1 MARRCRFG
9 AALFC
14 LVVIGGSAASAAESD
29 TKHHAISLIDKPRQP
44 AGFTH
49 FDWVNPNAPKGGR
62 IRQWVMGSFDTLNR
76 FPENKGRPAAGVD
89 LIYDQLMV
97 SSPDEPATAYGHIAE
112 WVSYPEDY
120 SSATVRLRPEAR
132 FHDGKPI
139 TADDVLFSLEAL
151 KKVSH
156 RYASYYKNVTGAEK
170 TGDHEVTFRFDVK
183 GNRELPMIICELPIL
198 PKHYW
203 TGTGANGE
211 PRDLGKT
218 TLELP
223 LGSGPYRIKEI
234 DAGRSITYERVK
246 DWWAKD
252 LPASKGQW
260 NFDEIKIVYYLNKIA
275 AFEDFK
281 AGNLN
286 FWFENSAK
294 DWATAFDFD
303 AVTRGLVKKQEIP
316 IQRVQSM
323 QGFVLNLRRPQF
335 QDVRVREAF
344 NLALNFDW
352 INKNLFYDQYVRSE
366 SFFGNTDLQAK
377 GLPEGRELEILKEV
391 ADKVPPEIFTKE
403 YKNPVNATSDN
414 VRKNLSHA
422 TKLLA
427 EAGWKAKDGI
437 LTNAAGTQLT
447 AEFLLVQP
455 DFERIVLPYKNILE
469 KLGIKA
475 SVRTVDTSQYQ
486 RRRDTFDFDIMVS
499 TFGQSHSPGNEQRDY
514 WGSASAAKEGS
525 RNLAGIKDPAIDV
538 LIEKIVLAKDRADL
552 AAATRAL
559 DRVLLWNR
567 YVVPQWRAPT
577 DRIAVWDMFGR
588 PDKLPSQSPDGA
600 FDQVW
605 WYDDVAAKKL
615 GEPRG

>member
-1 MARRCRFG
+1 MARRCRLG

-14 LVVIGGSAASAAESD
+14 LLIIAGHAASAAEGD
-29 TKHHAISLIDKPRQP
+29 IKRHAISLIDKPRQP

-49 FDWVNPNAPKGGR
+49 FDWVNANAPKGGR
-62 IRQWVMGSFDTLNR
+62 IRQWVMGTYDTLNR
-76 FPENKGRPAAGVD
+76 FPDNKGRPAAAVD
-89 LIYDQLMV
+89 LIYDRLMV
-97 SSPDEPATAYGHIAE
+97 SSPDEPATAYALIAE

-120 SSATVRLRPEAR
+120 SSATVRLRSAAR

-151 KKVSH
+151 KKVSQF
-156 RYASYYKNVTGAEK
+156 YASYYKNVTGAEK

-211 PRDLGKT
+211 PRDLGKA
-218 TLELP
+218 TLEPP

-252 LPASKGQW
+252 LPVSKGQW
-260 NFDEIKIVYYLNKIA
+260 NFDELKFVYYLNKIS

-281 AGNLN
+281 AGNLDY
-286 FWFENSAK
+286 WTEPSAK

-303 AVTRGLVKKQEIP
+303 AVKRGMVKRHEVP

-335 QDVRVREAF
+335 QDTRVRQAF
-344 NLALNFDW
+344 NLAFNFEW
-352 INKNLFYDQYVRSE
+352 INKNLFYEQYVRAE
-366 SFFGNTDLQAK
+366 SYFGNSDLQST
-377 GLPEGRELEILKEV
+377 GLPKDRELEILKEV
-391 ADKVPPEIFTKE
+391 GDKVPPEVFTTE
-403 YKNPVNATSDN
+403 FKNPVNVTPEE

-427 EAGWKAKDGI
+427 EAGWKAKDGV

-475 SVRTVDTSQYQ
+475 NVRTVDTSQYQ
-486 RRRDTFDFDIMVS
+486 RRHDTFDFDIIVS
-499 TFGQSHSPGNEQRDY
+499 SFPQSLSPGNEQRDF
-514 WGSASAAKEGS
+514 WGSAAAVKEGS
-525 RNLAGIKDPAIDV
+525 HNLIGIKNPAIDT

-559 DRVLLWNR
+559 DRVLLWSH

-577 DRIAVWDMFGR
+577 DRIAVWNMFGR
-588 PDKLPSQSPDGA
+588 PDKLPSQTASVL
-600 FDQVW
+600 QVW
-605 WYDDVAAKKL
+605 WLDEAAAKKL
-615 GEPRG
+615 SEARG

>member
-1 MARRCRFG
+1 MARRCRLG

-14 LVVIGGSAASAAESD
+14 LLVIGGPAASAADD
-29 TKHHAISLIDKPRQP
+29 TTRHYAISLIDKPRHP

-49 FDWVNPNAPKGGR
+49 FDWVNANATKGGR
-62 IRQWVMGSFDTLNR
+62 VRQWVMGTYDTLNR
-76 FPENKGRPAAGVD
+76 YPDNKGRPAAAVD
-89 LIYDQLMV
+89 LIYDRLMV
-97 SSPDEPATAYGHIAE
+97 SSPDEPATAYAHIAE

-139 TADDVLFSLEAL
+139 TADDVLFSLSAL
-151 KKVSH
+151 KKVSQF
-156 RYASYYKNVTGAEK
+156 YGSYYKNVTSAEK

-203 TGTGANGE
+203 QGTGANGE
-211 PRDLGKT
+211 PRDLGKS
-218 TLELP
+218 TLEPP

-234 DAGRSITYERVK
+234 DAGRSITFERVK

-260 NFDEIKIVYYLNKIA
+260 NFDELKFVYYLNKIS

-281 AGNLN
+281 AGNLEYWN
-286 FWFENSAK
+286 ENSAK
-294 DWATAFDFD
+294 DWATQFDFD
-303 AVTRGLVKKQEIP
+303 AVKRGMVKREEFP

-323 QGFVLNLRRPQF
+323 QAFVLNLRRPQF

-344 NLALNFDW
+344 NLAFNFEW
-352 INKNLFYDQYVRSE
+352 INKNLFYEQYVRTDSY
-366 SFFGNTDLQAK
+366 FGNTDLQAK
-377 GLPEGRELEILKEV
+377 GLPEGRELEILKEI
-391 ADKVPPEIFTKE
+391 ADNVPREVFTTE
-403 YKNPVNATSDN
+403 YKNPVNATPEEA
-414 VRKNLSHA
+414 RKNLSHA

-427 EAGWKAKDGI
+427 EAGWKVKDGV
-437 LTNAAGTQLT
+437 LTNAAGTQLS

-486 RRRDTFDFDIMVS
+486 RRHDTFDFDIIVT
-499 TFGQSHSPGNEQRDY
+499 TFGQSLSPGNEQRDF
-514 WGSASAAKEGS
+514 WGSAAAGKEGS
-525 RNLAGIKDPAIDV
+525 HNLIGIKSPAIDT

-559 DRVLLWNR
+559 DRVLMWNHF
-567 YVVPQWRAPT
+567 VVPQWRAPT
-577 DRIAVWDMFGR
+577 DRMAIWNMFGR
-588 PDKLPSQSPDGA
+588 PEKLPSQTPA
-600 FDQVW
+600 FLQVW
-605 WYDDVAAKKL
+605 WLDDAAAKKL
-615 GEPRG
+615 SEARG

>member
-1 MARRCRFG
+1 MARRCRLG
-9 AALFC
+9 ATLFC
-14 LVVIGGSAASAAESD
+14 LLVIGGSAASAADD
-29 TKHHAISLIDKPRQP
+29 TTRHHAISLIDKPRHP

-49 FDWVNPNAPKGGR
+49 FDWVNANATKGGR
-62 IRQWVMGSFDTLNR
+62 VRQWVMGTYDTLNR
-76 FPENKGRPAAGVD
+76 YPDNKGRPAAAVD
-89 LIYDQLMV
+89 LIYDRLMV
-97 SSPDEPATAYGHIAE
+97 SSPDEPATAYAHIAE

-139 TADDVLFSLEAL
+139 TADDVLFSLSAL
-151 KKVSH
+151 KKVSQF
-156 RYASYYKNVTGAEK
+156 YGSYYKNVTSAEK

-183 GNRELPMIICELPIL
+183 GNRELPMIICELPVL

-203 TGTGANGE
+203 QGTGANGE
-211 PRDLGKT
+211 PRDLGKS
-218 TLELP
+218 TLEPP

-234 DAGRSITYERVK
+234 DAGRSITFERVK

-260 NFDEIKIVYYLNKIA
+260 NFDELKFVYYLNKIS

-281 AGNLN
+281 AGNLEYWN
-286 FWFENSAK
+286 ENSAK
-294 DWATAFDFD
+294 DWATQFDFD
-303 AVTRGLVKKQEIP
+303 AVKRGMVKREEFP

-323 QGFVLNLRRPQF
+323 QAFVLNLRRPQF

-344 NLALNFDW
+344 NLAFNFEW
-352 INKNLFYDQYVRSE
+352 INKNLFYEQYVRTDSY
-366 SFFGNTDLQAK
+366 FGNTDLQAK
-377 GLPEGRELEILKEV
+377 GLPEGRELEILKEI
-391 ADKVPPEIFTKE
+391 ADNVPREVFTTE
-403 YKNPVNATSDN
+403 YKNPVNATPEEA
-414 VRKNLSHA
+414 RKNLSHA

-427 EAGWKAKDGI
+427 EAGWKVKDGV
-437 LTNAAGTQLT
+437 LTNAAGTQLS

-486 RRRDTFDFDIMVS
+486 RRHDTFDFDIIVT
-499 TFGQSHSPGNEQRDY
+499 TFGQSLSPGNEQRDF
-514 WGSASAAKEGS
+514 WGSAAAGKEGS
-525 RNLAGIKDPAIDV
+525 HNLIGIKSPAIDT

-559 DRVLLWNR
+559 DRVLMWNHF
-567 YVVPQWRAPT
+567 VVPQWRAPT
-577 DRIAVWDMFGR
+577 DRMAIWNMFGR
-588 PDKLPSQSPDGA
+588 PEKLPSQTPA
-600 FDQVW
+600 FLQVW
-605 WYDDVAAKKL
+605 WLDDAAAKKL
-615 GEPRG
+615 SEARG